1 MTVKKKK
8 KKERARVNESVLGR
22 NNSRGGTPLVV
33 QWLTLHA
40 PNVGGPGSIPSQGT
54 RFPHGSTKTWKS
66 QTTTTTT
73 TKKKLFG
80 KERMAGE

>member
-1 MTVKKKK
+1 M
-8 KKERARVNESVLGR
+8 NESVSGR

-54 RFPHGSTKTWKS
+54 RFPHGSTKTWQS
-66 QTTTTTT
+66 QTTTT
-73 TKKKLFG
+73 KKNLLEK
-80 KERMAGE
+80 KEWQESEEGSREV